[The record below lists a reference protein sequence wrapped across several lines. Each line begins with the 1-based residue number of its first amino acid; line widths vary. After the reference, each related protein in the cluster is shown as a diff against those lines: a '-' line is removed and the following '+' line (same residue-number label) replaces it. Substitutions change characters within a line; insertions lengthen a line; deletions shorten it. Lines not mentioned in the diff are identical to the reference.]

1 MTKILICDTSFKATK
16 LLEKILVK
24 LPQIS
29 EIVVAHKI
37 VEVQKVLKANQ
48 IQVVFLSLDFAQVIK
63 KNLARLIWESTS
75 YFVAA
80 ASGEP
85 ISLTRTPA
93 DIRWNCAQYRHRSGV
108 SDRVGSPEN
117 RFGTQNS

>member
-1 MTKILICDTSFKATK
+1 MKTLICDNSFKASK

-63 KNLARLIWESTS
+63 KKPCSAYLGKYQL
-75 YFVAA
+75 FCCC
-80 ASGEP
+80 
-85 ISLTRTPA
+85 SL
-93 DIRWNCAQYRHRSGV
+93 G
-108 SDRVGSPEN
+108 
-117 RFGTQNS
+117 